1 MWGIKM
7 SKALVDEII
16 RKRKVNE
23 MRAQIIEVRRQ
34 LAQLKHNTS
43 NQRLKQIEINL
54 MKIEEVV
61 DKLERGDN

>member
-1 MWGIKM
+1 M